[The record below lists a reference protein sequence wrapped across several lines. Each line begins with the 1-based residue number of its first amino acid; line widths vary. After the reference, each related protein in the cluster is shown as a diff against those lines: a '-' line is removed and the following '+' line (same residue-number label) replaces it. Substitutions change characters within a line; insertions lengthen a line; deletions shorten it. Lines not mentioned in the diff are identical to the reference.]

1 MEGQV
6 LRTKRK
12 VLTWVG
18 NYALACGGVP
28 SVGWGPP
35 QVGIESEG
43 VAVVNELDAVAV
55 AVELAFQNP
64 ANARSRRSIAST
76 EG

>member
-1 MEGQV
+1 MGGQ
-6 LRTKRK
+6 
-12 VLTWVG
+12 
-18 NYALACGGVP
+18 
-28 SVGWGPP
+28 P

-64 ANARSRRSIAST
+64 ANERSRSSIASM